1 MGQVL
6 AVGVPAWADRSA
18 SWDLTPLVAAVC
30 ILLVSRALLG
40 RRLNAATAAAAA
52 VGGALFASLSRAWGL
67 ALPTFL
73 ALLIVVVVGRIGRE
87 RGA

>member
-1 MGQVL
+1 MGRAL

-18 SWDLTPLVAAVC
+18 AWDPTPLVAAVC

-40 RRLNAATAAAAA
+40 RRVNAATAAAAA

-73 ALLIVVVVGRIGRE
+73 ALLIVVVVGRIARE